1 MVRPRPIQSSASQ
14 LSASGVLEAARGGG
28 APSPER
34 VAKAPATCYVEP
46 MMEAAR
52 TFDAA
57 LERLGPQASEE
68 AALVAELKAGSDEA
82 FAYVLGVYQ
91 NPVYSLVANILGND
105 TDAADVL
112 QNVFVK
118 VFRGISQFHGASSLK
133 TWIYR
138 IALREALNHR
148 RGWFRRHVHEPFS
161 LDEETAEPVEALAER
176 PTADNPYEALEQVE
190 RQRLVKAALDGLP
203 RPYRAALVLRE
214 LDGCSYDEIAEILG
228 IAEGTVK
235 SRLMRGREL
244 LRRKLASVLSVADV

>member
-1 MVRPRPIQSSASQ
+1 
-14 LSASGVLEAARGGG
+14 
-28 APSPER
+28 
-34 VAKAPATCYVEP
+34 

-52 TFDAA
+52 TFETA

-68 AALVAELKAGSDEA
+68 AALVGELKAGSEEA

-91 NPVYSLVANILGND
+91 NPVYSLVANVLGND
-105 TDAADVL
+105 ADAADVL

-161 LDEETAEPVEALAER
+161 LDEEASEPVEALAGR

-214 LDGCSYDEIAEILG
+214 LDGCSYEEIAEILG

>member
-1 MVRPRPIQSSASQ
+1 M
-14 LSASGVLEAARGGG
+14 ASGQGTKTPRRLTD
-28 APSPER
+28 APSQVGKR
-34 VAKAPATCYVEP
+34 VAKAAATCYLGVI
-46 MMEAAR
+46 MEAAQL
-52 TFDAA
+52 FDAA
-57 LERLGPQASEE
+57 LERLSPQASEE
-68 AALVAELKAGSDEA
+68 AALVGELKAGSDEA
-82 FAYVLGVYQ
+82 FAYVLGVYE

-148 RGWFRRHVHEPFS
+148 RGWFRRHVHEAFS
-161 LDEETAEPVEALAER
+161 LDEEACEPVAALAGKAN
-176 PTADNPYEALEQVE
+176 ADDPYEALEQVE

-214 LDGCSYDEIAEILG
+214 LDGCSYEEIAEILG